1 MKKVILAAAFLV
13 CMAELFAYNPPYG
26 GEDLYRLSNPEL
38 MSGAASAAGGPNFT
52 IVPASITYNPA
63 LTAGEQ
69 RADINFSGTVFYN
82 FDKIKIEGESSDKS
96 VGGGFQAGMIVPT
109 KWSVFSLTANALFA
123 DFYGMDLRKTLVF
136 HAGLSK
142 EVNEKLSVGANT
154 YAGLY
159 MGSGSDFSVG
169 IDLGALYKMN
179 SFSIF
184 TNPRFGVSL
193 LNIGKSADYE
203 TLGIDDKK
211 DSSSYPSPFT
221 PRVSFASTVF
231 EVKKWAG
238 SFSTDF
244 AFPFFQNCVM
254 DLGLGFEYNKFIRLS
269 LGWQANI
276 REIVEGNADG
286 VNSIS
291 VGVSLKLG
299 ITSKKFS
306 ETNADWE
313 KSEVTPSIATQTLYS
328 GIQAVSF
335 GARLDLGLKDT
346 DAPEIIL
353 WNEE

>member
-1 MKKVILAAAFLV
+1 MKKIILTAAFLAG
-13 CMAELFAYNPPYG
+13 MAELFAYNPPYG
-26 GEDLYRLSNPEL
+26 GEDLYRLANPEL

-52 IVPASITYNPA
+52 VVPASITYNPA

-69 RADINFSGTVFYN
+69 RADIDFSGTVFYN
-82 FDKIKIEGESSDKS
+82 FDKIKIEGGSSDKTA
-96 VGGGFQAGMIVPT
+96 GGGFQAGMIVPT

-136 HAGLSK
+136 HGGLSK
-142 EVNEKLSVGANT
+142 EVNEKLSVGANA

-184 TNPRFGVSL
+184 TNPRFGVSF

-244 AFPFFQNCVM
+244 ALPFFQNCVM
-254 DLGLGFEYNKFIRLS
+254 DLGVGFEYNKFIRLS

-276 REIVEGNADG
+276 REIAEGKADG

>member
-1 MKKVILAAAFLV
+1 M
-13 CMAELFAYNPPYG
+13 
-26 GEDLYRLSNPEL
+26 
-38 MSGAASAAGGPNFT
+38 
-52 IVPASITYNPA
+52 
-63 LTAGEQ
+63 
-69 RADINFSGTVFYN
+69 
-82 FDKIKIEGESSDKS
+82 KIEGESSDKT
-96 VGGGFQAGMIVPT
+96 VGGGFEAGMIVPT
-109 KWSVFSLTANALFA
+109 KWFVFSLNANALFA

-142 EVNEKLSVGANT
+142 EVNEKLSVGANA
-154 YAGLY
+154 YSGLY
-159 MGSGSDFSVG
+159 MGSGSDFSIG
-169 IDLGALYKMN
+169 IDLGALYKMD

-184 TNPRFGVSL
+184 TNPRFGISL
-193 LNIGKSADYE
+193 LNIGKPVDYE
-203 TLGIDDKK
+203 TLGIDNKK
-211 DSSSYPSPFT
+211 ESSSYPSALT

-238 SFSTDF
+238 SFSTDL

-254 DLGLGFEYNKFIRLS
+254 DLGIGFEYNKFVRLS
-269 LGWQANI
+269 LGWQANV
-276 REIVEGNADG
+276 REIAEGKADG
-286 VNSIS
+286 VNSVS

-299 ITSKKFS
+299 ITSKKIS

-313 KSEVTPSIATQTLYS
+313 KSEVTPSVATQTLYS